1 MNEKQTLIVRYIGN
15 TLGKTQTRE
24 WIGSIF
30 EVEESGAESYHAR
43 KIIHNA
49 KGFTPANGLPSFYSY
64 NAEILEN
71 YELSIKSGI
80 EDNLFEL
87 D

>member
-1 MNEKQTLIVRYIGN
+1 MMNEKQTLIVRYIGN

-30 EVEESGAESYHAR
+30 EVEKSGAESYRA
-43 KIIHNA
+43 KKVIHNA
-49 KGFTPANGLPSFYSY
+49 REFTITNDLPSFYRY

-71 YELSIKSGI
+71 YELSISI